1 MPLPK
6 RERGRLSLV
15 HWQSGYW
22 TIDLAMGSADR
33 RSFSDTSRG
42 GGGGRGLDREVNRGQ
57 KGAREP
63 IYFGYN
69 HQRGALDH
77 PIVSDGHLCAGSIEI
92 VVPHRHLF
100 TSWLLLV
107 HVVLPRAGA
116 RWGTTVTP
124 SSSAWYIARFAHLTL
139 FGVKSKQLHHR

>member
-22 TIDLAMGSADR
+22 TIDLAMESADR
-33 RSFSDTSRG
+33 RSSSDTSPETGEWTGKVDRG
-42 GGGGRGLDREVNRGQ
+42 KKRRAVYL
-57 KGAREP
+57 
-63 IYFGYN
+63 GYN
-69 HQRGALDH
+69 DRRGRCCTI
-77 PIVSDGHLCAGSIEI
+77 PPCRLCAGSIEI

-116 RWGTTVTP
+116 CWGTTVTP
-124 SSSAWYIARFAHLTL
+124 SSRRVVHSEIRSSHLIPCQIKTAASSL
-139 FGVKSKQLHHR
+139 I